1 VDGRSAVGGTVTLT
15 RPGRLMA
22 DAVVR
27 RLLDE

>member
-1 VDGRSAVGGTVTLT
+1 VDGRDALAGRVTLT

-22 DAVVR
+22 DSVVR